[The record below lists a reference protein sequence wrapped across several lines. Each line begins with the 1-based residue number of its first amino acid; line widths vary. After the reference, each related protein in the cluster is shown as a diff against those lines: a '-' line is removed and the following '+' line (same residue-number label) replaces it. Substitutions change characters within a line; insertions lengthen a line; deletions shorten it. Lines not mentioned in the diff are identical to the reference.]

1 MIRITRQTDYGIIL
15 LTYLAGQP
23 ADLVHTAR
31 DVAEAAGL
39 PLPMVSKILKVLARE
54 GLLATKRGVKG
65 GYCLALPPESITLA
79 QVIHALEGPI
89 GMTDCAS
96 APGSCEWEPRCPVR
110 VNWQRISGAV
120 REALDKI
127 PLSEMVGTGA
137 TPAGAGSHE
146 LLAVGDPVP
155 WNGS

>member
-15 LTYLAGQP
+15 LTYLAGRP
-23 ADLVHTAR
+23 AELVHTSR

-54 GLLATKRGVKG
+54 GLLVTKRGVKG
-65 GYCLALPPESITLA
+65 GYRLAQPPESITLA
-79 QVIHALEGPI
+79 QVIRALEGPI

-96 APGSCEWEPRCPVR
+96 TPGSCEWEPRCPVK

-127 PLSEMVGTGA
+127 PLSEMVGS
-137 TPAGAGSHE
+137 AGRE
-146 LLAVGDPVP
+146 LLSVGEPVVP
-155 WNGS
+155 R

>member
-15 LTYLAGQP
+15 LTYLAGRP
-23 ADLVHTAR
+23 AELVHTAR

-39 PLPMVSKILKVLARE
+39 PLPMYGLAQ
-54 GLLATKRGVKG
+54 
-65 GYCLALPPESITLA
+65 PPESITLA
-79 QVIHALEGPI
+79 QVIRALEGPI

-96 APGSCEWEPRCPVR
+96 TPGSCEWEPRCPVK

-127 PLSEMVGTGA
+127 PLSEMVGS
-137 TPAGAGSHE
+137 AGRQ
-146 LLAVGDPVP
+146 LLSVGEPVVP
-155 WNGS
+155 R